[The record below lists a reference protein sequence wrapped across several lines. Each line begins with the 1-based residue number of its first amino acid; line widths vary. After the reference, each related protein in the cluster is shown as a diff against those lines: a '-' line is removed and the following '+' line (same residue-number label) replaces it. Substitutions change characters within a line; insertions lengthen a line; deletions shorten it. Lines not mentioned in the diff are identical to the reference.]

1 MVTHFGQ
8 TLPYVDNHIRYI
20 MFDAVKN
27 ELGKTYRYKIE
38 VGEMKAGSDIVR
50 VLKSLQVQGDDLP
63 EVLEHIKLCL
73 DVVDKMELN

>member
-1 MVTHFGQ
+1 MK
-8 TLPYVDNHIRYI
+8 YN

-73 DVVDKMELN
+73 NVVDKMELN